1 MKIFVSW
8 SGELSHEVALFLK
21 DWLPNVIQT
30 VDLYVSSE
38 DIDKGARW
46 FAEVGA
52 ELADAQFGIVC
63 LTRENMQAPWVLFE
77 AGAISKTVNQSR
89 VIPLLI
95 DLSPSDL
102 KGPLVQ
108 FQAATVTEPD
118 VKRLTKTIN
127 AYSETPLRDAQLDKI
142 FSKWWPDL
150 EVFLREVTSTLEQAD
165 TRKTERSERELIEEV
180 LQHVR
185 AIARALPSI
194 RRTPNSTSRKSVYL
208 PNPLVAKIG
217 RGLEDRGKPLL
228 AAALEGAQKVTLEGD
243 ELRVEFVPES
253 KHLCDALRRPESMK
267 LLREVAST
275 AIGGS
280 VGVRITVRDAAD
292 NSEVQID
299 VEQLREM
306 AEQHPAIQQLIK
318 TFRAEIVEVRDNNN
332 DQPRRSDDSS
342 ND

>member
-8 SGELSHEVALFLK
+8 SGDLSHQVALFLK
-21 DWLPNVIQT
+21 EWFPNVIQT

-46 FAEVGA
+46 FAEVGT
-52 ELADAQFGIVC
+52 ELAEAQFGIVC
-63 LTRENMQAPWVLFE
+63 LTKENMQAPWVLFE

-95 DLSPSDL
+95 DLSPPDL

-118 VKRLTKTIN
+118 VKKLTKTIN
-127 AYSETPLRDAQLDKI
+127 EYSENPLRDAQLDKI

-150 EVFLREVTSTLEQAD
+150 EQFLREVTSTLDQTD
-165 TRKTERSERELIEEV
+165 TRKNQRSERELIEEV

-185 AIARALPSI
+185 AIARALP
-194 RRTPNSTSRKSVYL
+194 NSMSQKSVYT
-208 PNPLVAKIG
+208 PRSFAGKIR

-243 ELRVEFVPES
+243 ELHVEFTPAA
-253 KHLCDALRRPESMK
+253 KHLCDALRKPESM
-267 LLREVAST
+267 
-275 AIGGS
+275 
-280 VGVRITVRDAAD
+280 RILRDAAIGVIGRNVGVSIIITEVAD
-292 NSEVQID
+292 NFEEQ
-299 VEQLREM
+299 EELTQLRER
-306 AEQHPAIQQLIK
+306 AEQHPAVQQLLK
-318 TFRAEIVEVRDNNN
+318 TFRSEIVEVRAADD
-332 DQPRRSDDSS
+332 DQPRLSSDSF